1 MAYALLPTR
10 FTLVSMNGAV
20 SERTRAHLVG
30 CVVMGSVASYMAGRF
45 IEYYTTHGLAPVGL
59 LTRYVATGSVPLKI
73 LHAAGIGAEATV
85 MPALLVGVL
94 VYLSASVCDF
104 YGVSC
109 AGLGMVATSLGTG
122 AALSLFSAFAKLCG
136 TLNSL
141 AKSSDAHGSSH
152 ASFSG
157 MVASG
162 SSSTSMLY
170 CVRACATAVLAYAT
184 IAAVLLRCPT
194 AGTSG
199 QPGGDVPRIGEG
211 GDPLQRA
218 GDANQVGMFVLQPI
232 VLLAAVVGATFPFTI
247 SSMCIQTATKVA
259 SSVVAESEVQL
270 MRRYGASLPPPLSLV
285 PSSLFSPPLP
295 SRSSSPW
302 YLALRLLSFP
312 ARTSW
317 SRSRPPP
324 RPP

>member
-1 MAYALLPTR
+1 M
-10 FTLVSMNGAV
+10 S
-20 SERTRAHLVG
+20 
-30 CVVMGSVASYMAGRF
+30 GRF
-45 IEYYTTHGLAPVGL
+45 IEYYTTHGLAPVGP
-59 LTRYVATGSVPLKI
+59 LTRYVATGNVPLKI

-109 AGLGMVATSLGTG
+109 AGLGMVATFLGTG

-170 CVRACATAVLAYAT
+170 CVRACAPAMLAYAT

-194 AGTSG
+194 AGTSAII
-199 QPGGDVPRIGEG
+199 P
-211 GDPLQRA
+211 
-218 GDANQVGMFVLQPI
+218 
-232 VLLAAVVGATFPFTI
+232 TI
-247 SSMCIQTATKVA
+247 STFVGHGIDGK
-259 SSVVAESEVQL
+259 
-270 MRRYGASLPPPLSLV
+270 PLFRH
-285 PSSLFSPPLP
+285 P
-295 SRSSSPW
+295 R
-302 YLALRLLSFP
+302 
-312 ARTSW
+312 
-317 SRSRPPP
+317 RSRPRWSLAAWQSSCARLRCRWFRTYVQDVQRCGEMSSSKQPWP
-324 RPP
+324 NGLAWWWAPCTARRSRKRC